1 MESSMANQNQKKKLL
16 CLMKILLENTDEKH
30 IMSAADLCTELEKY
44 DVSAERKAIY
54 NDIAVLQEFGLDI
67 EQSKGRRPG
76 YYIASREFELA
87 ELKLLVDAVQASKFI
102 TSKKSAELIR
112 KLEHQASKHDAQY
125 LRRDVFIYNRP
136 KSVNETI
143 YYNVDLIHAAL
154 RANSKITYQYAE
166 WTTKKELKLKKD
178 GAFYVVSPWALTWD
192 DENYYLIA
200 YDEAADTIKHYRVDK
215 MQKMSVLEEERVGK
229 QKFQDFD
236 LAAFA
241 KKTFSM
247 YGGHDETVTLVC
259 KNNLAGV
266 VLDRFGTDVMM
277 MPMRDGYFKVKTLV
291 AVSPQFFGWVTGI
304 GDGMEIAGPEHV
316 REEYKEYL
324 ENLLGKYGDRAGCK

>member
-1 MESSMANQNQKKKLL
+1 MANQTQKMKLL
-16 CLMKILLENTDEKH
+16 TLMKILMEQTDEKH
-30 IMSAADLCTELEKY
+30 ILSAADLCKELEKY
-44 DVSAERKAIY
+44 DIKAERKSIY
-54 NDIAVLQEFGLDI
+54 NDIAVLQDFGLDI
-67 EQSKGRRPG
+67 VQQKGGHSG

-87 ELKLLVDAVQASKFI
+87 ELKLLVDAVQSSKFI
-102 TSKKSAELIR
+102 TSKKSAELIK
-112 KLEHQASKHDAQY
+112 KLEHQASKYDAQY

-143 YYNVDLIHAAL
+143 YYSVDLIHAAL
-154 RANSKITYQYAE
+154 RSNAKITYQYAE

-200 YDEAADTIKHYRVDK
+200 YDEAADKIKHYRMDK
-215 MQKMSVLEEERVGK
+215 MQKMSILQEERQGK

-247 YGGHDETVTLVC
+247 YGGHDETVTLLC
-259 KNNLAGV
+259 QNHLAGV
-266 VLDRFGTDVMM
+266 VLDRFGTDIMM
-277 MPMRDGYFKVKTLV
+277 IPGNDGRFKAKVLV
-291 AVSPQFFGWVTGI
+291 SVSPQFFGWVTGI

-316 REEYKEYL
+316 RTEYKEYVQK
-324 ENLLGKYGDRAGCK
+324 LLAQYE

>member
-1 MESSMANQNQKKKLL
+1 MANQNQKIKLL
-16 CLMKILLENTDEKH
+16 TLMRILIEQTDEKH
-30 IMSAADLCTELEKY
+30 ILSAADICKELEKY
-44 DVSAERKAIY
+44 DIKAERKSIY
-54 NDIAVLQEFGLDI
+54 NDIAVLQDFGLDI
-67 EQSKGRRPG
+67 VQQKGGHSG

-102 TSKKSAELIR
+102 TSRKSAELIR

-143 YYNVDLIHAAL
+143 YYNVDMIHAAL
-154 RANSKITYQYAE
+154 RSNSKIAYQYAE
-166 WTTKKELKLKKD
+166 WNMRKELQLKKD

-200 YDEAADTIKHYRVDK
+200 YDEEADKIKHYRVDK
-215 MQKMSVLEEERVGK
+215 MQKMSILKEERVGK
-229 QKFQDFD
+229 QQFQDFD

-247 YGGHDETVTLVC
+247 YGGRDETVTLLC
-259 KNNLAGV
+259 QNFLAGV
-266 VLDRFGTDVMM
+266 VLDRFGTDVIMI
-277 MPMRDGYFKVKTLV
+277 PQKDGRFKVKTLV
-291 AVSPQFFGWVTGI
+291 SVSPQFFGWVTGI
-304 GDGMEIAGPEHV
+304 GGGMEIAGPEHV
-316 REEYKEYL
+316 RTEYKEYL
-324 ENLLGKYGDRAGCK
+324 ENLFRKYE

>member
-1 MESSMANQNQKKKLL
+1 MANQNQKKKLL
-16 CLMKILLENTDEKH
+16 CLMQILMECTDEKH
-30 IMSAADLCTELEKY
+30 IMSAADLCAELQKY
-44 DVSAERKAIY
+44 DVTAERKSIY
-54 NDIAVLQEFGLDI
+54 NDIAVLQEVGLDI
-67 EQSKGRRPG
+67 IQQKGSRPG
-76 YYIASREFELA
+76 YYLASREFELA

-102 TSKKSAELIR
+102 TSKKSAELIK

-154 RANSKITYQYAE
+154 RSRSQIEFQYAE

-178 GAFYVVSPWALTWD
+178 GALYRVSPWSLTWD
-192 DENYYLIA
+192 DQNYYLIA
-200 YDEAADTIKHYRVDK
+200 YDEEADKIKHYRVDK
-215 MQKMSVLEEERVGK
+215 MQKMQVLEKERVGK
-229 QKFQDFD
+229 QQFHDFD
-236 LAAFA
+236 LAEFA

-247 YGGHDETVTLVC
+247 YGGHDETVSLKC
-259 KNNLAGV
+259 SNHLAGV

-277 MPMRDGYFKVKTLV
+277 IPTNDGYFKVKVLV
-291 AVSPQFFGWVTGI
+291 AVSPTFFGWVAGI
-304 GDGMEIAGPEHV
+304 GDGMEIAGPAHV

-324 ENLLGKYGDRAGCK
+324 QKLLKKYE